1 MSKERDVLQPDL
13 HPLGK
18 YLRINF
24 GTPTKTK
31 FTDKQKKQL
40 RPIAEVLAIIDGNA
54 FFGMSVDESGE
65 DNWYEQY
72 LPEAWQIFKTLGKDT
87 GWISQASW
95 MKDLEH
101 ENESVR
107 QAYEDWR
114 LLKKLS
120 RKR

>member
-1 MSKERDVLQPDL
+1 MSKERAVLQPDL
-13 HPLGK
+13 HPLGN

-24 GTPTKTK
+24 GKPTKTK

-72 LPEAWQIFKTLGKDT
+72 LPEAWQIFKTLGQDK

-101 ENESVR
+101 ENDSVR
-107 QAYEDWR
+107 QAHEHWR
-114 LLKKLS
+114 LLKQLS